1 MMKKICLIIGAA
13 IGFCAGLYLG
23 IHLSGGW
30 RGVDETVV
38 EKHAEEA
45 GRSAVA
51 PVINIDRG
59 DLPLFL
65 FLGAGAV
72 GGFLGGYCFREVF
85 GKKSKRFEV

>member
-1 MMKKICLIIGAA
+1 LKKTFLLLGLA

-38 EKHAEEA
+38 EKHAGEA
-45 GRSAVA
+45 GRSARP

-65 FLGAGAV
+65 FLLAGAG
-72 GGFLGGYCFREVF
+72 GGFVGGYCYRQAFSSGKVKEV
-85 GKKSKRFEV
+85 